1 MRKSFR
7 EMFTRSL
14 GVHPAVWLSV
24 WIRRQ
29 SAEAL
34 YQLQQGTINGR
45 VSIDRVLCWW
55 CREYHHPA
63 EVQLCMAL
71 ERPQPVEASA
81 STLSST
87 AKMPSWL
94 QQFPELWEFLSKPS
108 YKDGAPRQTGKITLQ
123 LVSEGIQVS
132 LTDPSSSAYCC
143 RRFKSLDD
151 ALVELELALESGMIS
166 WRPSG
171 PPKGKK
177 GR

>member
-1 MRKSFR
+1 MRRGRRDRYIRSVAMTYEEAVFLTALGGKSR
-7 EMFTRSL
+7 PSAPETGAPPL
-14 GVHPAVWLSV
+14 GRAP
-24 WIRRQ
+24 IP
-29 SAEAL
+29 
-34 YQLQQGTINGR
+34 
-45 VSIDRVLCWW
+45 RVLCWW
-55 CREYHHPA
+55 CREYHDPA
-63 EVQLCMAL
+63 EVEKCMAL
-71 ERPQPVEASA
+71 ERPQPVAEGG
-81 STLSST
+81 STSSLT
-87 AKMPSWL
+87 VKMPPWL
-94 QQFPELWEFLSKPS
+94 QQFPELWEFLSKLS

-171 PPKGKK
+171 PPRCKK